1 MLVVIFYGDF
11 MGPLWLYA
19 LVFLFGYVTCRTF
32 YFLRS
37 TRVSLKLMKSSR
49 VIYLLMMA
57 KAMEK
62 YKIAEEVMLINL
74 KLSGKDKKVI
84 DAFKNSV
91 EHERVNFKNK
101 SISWIITNTPL
112 TFRDTIGFSDWD
124 SAMKFL
130 LLHQDEA
137 FKFWRIN
144 DDQ

>member
-1 MLVVIFYGDF
+1 
-11 MGPLWLYA
+11 MGPWWLYT
-19 LVFLFGYVTCRTF
+19 LVFIFGYVTCQTF

-62 YKIAEEVMLINL
+62 YKIAEEVMLMNL
-74 KLSGKDKKVI
+74 KLSGRDQEVI
-84 DAFKNSV
+84 NSFKESIHEERQSFQQRSV
-91 EHERVNFKNK
+91 
-101 SISWIITNTPL
+101 SWIIDNTPA
-112 TFRDTIGFSDWD
+112 TFRDIIGFDDWD

-130 LLHQDEA
+130 VLHQEEA

-144 DDQ
+144 DDK

>member
-1 MLVVIFYGDF
+1 
-11 MGPLWLYA
+11 MGPWWLYT
-19 LVFLFGYVTCRTF
+19 LVFIFGYVTCQTF

-62 YKIAEEVMLINL
+62 YKVAEEVMIMNL
-74 KLSGKDKKVI
+74 KKSDKDDKTI
-84 DAFKNSV
+84 NAFKESIEN
-91 EHERVNFKNK
+91 ERQSFKNR
-101 SISWIITNTPL
+101 SISWVIDNTPS
-112 TFRDTIGFSDWD
+112 TFHDIIGFDDWD

-130 LLHQDEA
+130 VLHREEA

-144 DDQ
+144 ND